1 MLLLHVELLGH
12 NVPIPLTRFLGPDTL
27 CLGTVIVKAS
37 KRKQYVYDT
46 GVGITVASSTV
57 GL

>member
-1 MLLLHVELLGH
+1 MLHVELLGH
-12 NVPIPLTRFLGPDTL
+12 NVPILLTRFLGPDTL

-37 KRKQYVYDT
+37 KRKQCVYDT
-46 GVGITVASSTV
+46 EVENTVGSSTV